1 MSELAD
7 LQDLRDED
15 VHILTLGR
23 EDGYVNGAASNGR
36 SEFRLTWT
44 LWSREQLA
52 GYGRD
57 REGCRSGLPERAP
70 RGSPHL
76 DQRCRGQSVKIPS
89 GLKARHNLNALED
102 RVRAQKMPFGDVGAN
117 DHSAP

>member
-76 DQRCRGQSVKIPS
+76 DQRCRGQSV
-89 GLKARHNLNALED
+89 
-102 RVRAQKMPFGDVGAN
+102 
-117 DHSAP
+117 